1 MKQCFS
7 LHKICEL
14 YHICCF
20 IRQSHGVEK
29 WAIYHHGEYISVSEA
44 DASTQRLPG
53 QVRREQ
59 ETCLVSHFTGEVKRY
74 FYARHKNMLVAFDY

>member
-1 MKQCFS
+1 M
-7 LHKICEL
+7 
-14 YHICCF
+14 
-20 IRQSHGVEK
+20 EK